1 MALRNLN
8 YVSKIE
14 RFTKIKSLQSI
25 NTEIDLMTQYP
36 KNINSIIGGNELV
49 SNNTHIIRSPI
60 YNNCVLGKYSLI
72 EDFDINYYKAKNH
85 WSKFSFNEK
94 LYMFENIANLIET
107 KYYDKMMAA
116 TIIGQG
122 KDPYQ
127 AEIDCIGELVDFI
140 RFNCKYAE
148 EIVKTQPL
156 STDLAK
162 NISEYN
168 PLGGF
173 VSSITP
179 FNFTAIAGNLAL
191 TPLLFGNVVY
201 WKPSLKSLPS
211 NKLFH
216 EICLEANIPP
226 ELLNFIVMDPEIYS
240 NKIINNSDLNAIIF
254 TGANNTFNNIQKD
267 VYNNLDI
274 YNNNV
279 RFIGETGGKNFHFI
293 DYDTDIENAINETFF
308 SAYDFSGQKC
318 SACSRLYIPE
328 LLEEAFIEGLNNK
341 INNIDTS
348 NYGVIDI
355 YSYQEKINYLTKIK
369 LDPDIELISGGNYN
383 NESSYYIEPTI
394 CKIKNADNWI
404 WNTELFAPILTYKT
418 YKGDK
423 IYESMTECSNHK
435 YALTGSIFSNNRNVI
450 SASNKYF
457 KQSCGNFYVNEK
469 CTGAVVGQQPFGLS
483 LIHI

>member
-8 YVSKIE
+8 YVSKIK
-14 RFTKIKSLQSI
+14 RFTKIKSLPNI
-25 NTEIDLMTQYP
+25 NKEIDLMTQYP

-216 EICLEANIPP
+216 EICLEANIC
-226 ELLNFIVMDPEIYS
+226 LLYTSPSPRDAHESRMPS
-240 NKIINNSDLNAIIF
+240 
-254 TGANNTFNNIQKD
+254 
-267 VYNNLDI
+267 
-274 YNNNV
+274 
-279 RFIGETGGKNFHFI
+279 
-293 DYDTDIENAINETFF
+293 
-308 SAYDFSGQKC
+308 SA
-318 SACSRLYIPE
+318 
-328 LLEEAFIEGLNNK
+328 
-341 INNIDTS
+341 
-348 NYGVIDI
+348 
-355 YSYQEKINYLTKIK
+355 
-369 LDPDIELISGGNYN
+369 
-383 NESSYYIEPTI
+383 
-394 CKIKNADNWI
+394 
-404 WNTELFAPILTYKT
+404 
-418 YKGDK
+418 
-423 IYESMTECSNHK
+423 
-435 YALTGSIFSNNRNVI
+435 
-450 SASNKYF
+450 
-457 KQSCGNFYVNEK
+457 
-469 CTGAVVGQQPFGLS
+469 
-483 LIHI
+483 